1 MQFIHFILALAPIIW
16 LMIALSVLKMPGYKA
31 CIITVIITAIESI
44 AIWHFNPVYMI
55 TAALEGALNALWP
68 ICLVIVAALFTY
80 NLSLETGAMEK
91 IKKMLASVS
100 TDQRV
105 LALLIAWAFGHFM
118 EGMAGF
124 GTAVAIPAGI
134 LIALGMEP
142 LPVVIGCLVV
152 NSMPTAFGS
161 VGVPTTTVSGIT
173 GLDVV
178 KLSANTAKIEVLIF
192 AMLPFFLVYIVGKGF
207 KAFKGMIGMI
217 IVAAVSFIVPMFI
230 FASFVGPELPDII
243 GAICSMIAIVVFAR
257 MRKGEVPEE
266 YRAQASTSDDNKP
279 LTLGEAV
286 VAWSPF
292 LLIFVLLVL
301 TSLVPFIKEPLSAI
315 KSSFHIY
322 AGNPDSKLTFAWVN
336 TPGVIIILSAVIGG
350 LIQGASPAT
359 LMRVFANTVKNNV
372 KTIVT
377 IMSVLATAKI
387 MGYAGMTPDIAA
399 FLVTVTGKFFPL
411 ISPLI
416 GTLGGFVTGSGTSTC
431 VLFGPMQAETA
442 TAIGSDPAWLV
453 AANTCG
459 AGIGKMISPQGIAI
473 GAASAGLS
481 GQESKILSKVFIFC
495 IVFVVIAG
503 GLCFVMQ

>member
-1 MQFIHFILALAPIIW
+1 MQFVHFILALAPIIW
-16 LMIALSVLKMPGYKA
+16 LMVALSVLKMPGYKA
-31 CIITVIITAIESI
+31 CIITVIITAIESV
-44 AIWHFNPVYMI
+44 AIWKFNSVFML

-142 LPVVIGCLVV
+142 IPVVVGCLVV

-161 VGVPTTTVSGIT
+161 VGVPTTTISNIT

-178 KLSANTAKIEVLIF
+178 KLSADTAKIELLIF
-192 AMLPFFLVYIVGKGF
+192 VMLPFFLVFIVGKGF

-217 IVAAVSFIVPMFI
+217 IVALVSFIVPMFI
-230 FASFVGPELPDII
+230 FATFVGPELPDII
-243 GAICSMIAIVVFAR
+243 GAICSMVAIVVFAR

-266 YRAQASTSDDNKP
+266 YRAKASGAADSSEAI
-279 LTLGEAV
+279 TLKEAA
-286 VAWSPF
+286 VAWAPF

-301 TSLVPFIKEPLSAI
+301 TSLVPFIKQPLSAI

-322 AGNPDSKLTFAWVN
+322 LGNPDSKLTFAWVN
-336 TPGVIIILSAVIGG
+336 TPGVIIIISAVIGG
-350 LIQGASPAT
+350 LIQGASVNT
-359 LMRVFANTVKNNV
+359 LISVFGRTVKNNV

-399 FLVTVTGKFFPL
+399 FLVTATGKYFPF

-431 VLFGPMQAETA
+431 VLFGPMQAET
-442 TAIGSDPAWLV
+442 PAARV
-453 AANTCG
+453 
-459 AGIGKMISPQGIAI
+459 
-473 GAASAGLS
+473 SAR
-481 GQESKILSKVFIFC
+481 
-495 IVFVVIAG
+495 
-503 GLCFVMQ
+503 